1 MSTRFW
7 EIPRKKE
14 SMKSLNIIFACV
26 CLCICTKI
34 SNITAKKKL
43 SNKKFSTKFS
53 TYKIS
58 QSVIHMYEFLL
69 CVCIQIW
76 LCVCVCGTSSCSC
89 MTISLLHSCCWQRCF
104 CCLSIGLKLTS
115 AVWLRRRQ
123 SSNCKN
129 SLVVA
134 DVVLLLL
141 LRLLLV
147 FLCMV
152 GIIYFFH
159 RKMYVKYKTGKQ
171 RIQTRTFTHT
181 HEHTTLLLFH
191 LKALFY
197 YTHFG
202 RWWRWRCYDFSSC
215 QSTV

>member
-1 MSTRFW
+1 M
-7 EIPRKKE
+7 
-14 SMKSLNIIFACV
+14 
-26 CLCICTKI
+26 
-34 SNITAKKKL
+34 
-43 SNKKFSTKFS
+43 
-53 TYKIS
+53 
-58 QSVIHMYEFLL
+58 HMYEFLL

-76 LCVCVCGTSSCSC
+76 LCVCGTSSCSC

-141 LRLLLV
+141 LRLLLF

-181 HEHTTLLLFH
+181 HEHRLCCCFIWKPSFITHISDGGGDGDVMIFRRAKAPSKRPTR
-191 LKALFY
+191 LKISKQ
-197 YTHFG
+197 FG
-202 RWWRWRCYDFSSC
+202 DLKQFPKFWKIPRWSR
-215 QSTV
+215 